1 MPKRLRTHTGHPHSA
16 AEPDTPVIQEPAGT
30 VTGTT
35 LGKHLWP
42 GSSSSIGGSPSAH
55 RPLALENRNVGTPL
69 TRTNTGAMACL
80 PAAMQ
85 QAVVAEPSTPPAS
98 LIPQRAAP
106 PPAPRRTYQLQPAPA
121 VSAEVLARLHPVQSG
136 KRNPGASSTADSG
149 GLSVLQQAMVWLD
162 QASPRRY

>member
-1 MPKRLRTHTGHPHSA
+1 MPKRLRTRAGHPHSA

-30 VTGTT
+30 VTGTI
-35 LGKHLWP
+35 LGKRLWP
-42 GSSSSIGGSPSAH
+42 GSCSSIGGSMSAQS
-55 RPLALENRNVGTPL
+55 PLALDNRKLCTPL
-69 TRTNTGAMACL
+69 TDTSAGATACP

-98 LIPQRAAP
+98 LISQCAAP

-162 QASPRRY
+162 RASPRRN